1 MKKYLLLYYG
11 FVTPTK
17 EIGEAWGKWFQEVGD
32 KFVDSGSPFGFGRE
46 ITKDGTIN
54 DLPLEPNSITGYSI
68 INARDIDE
76 AEAIA
81 KTNPMISSI
90 RVYEADSM

>member
-1 MKKYLLLYYG
+1 MKKFLLLYYG

-32 KFVDSGSPFGFGRE
+32 KFIDSGSPFGYGRE
-46 ITKDGTIN
+46 ITSDGVK
-54 DLPLEPNSITGYSI
+54 DLPLGLDSITGYSI
-68 INARDIDE
+68 INATSMDE

-81 KTNPMISSI
+81 RTNPFISGI
-90 RVYEADSM
+90 RIYEADSM